1 MKKKVEFLQKNLS
14 LLIPAV
20 MIAGIIYG
28 LIFKTSNLKVLIVP
42 LTFLMVYPMMVGL
55 NLKELF
61 SNGGKKANLLALI
74 INFGVMPFTA
84 FFIGKYFW
92 GESSQIYL
100 LIGLLLSALLPT
112 SGMTISW
119 TGFARGNIHSAI
131 KMTIIGLIAG
141 SILAPIYINFLVGA
155 EITVPFSEVFSQI
168 AVIVFMPMSIGNIT
182 QRFLIKKYGAEH
194 FKKEIKTTISSL
206 STIGVLGIV
215 FVVMALKAT
224 VITANPK
231 EFFIYFIP
239 ILILYMLNFFIS
251 TVAGKIFLSRG
262 DAIALV
268 YGTVMRN
275 LSIALALAMAIFKEK
290 GADAAVIIS
299 TSYIVQ
305 VQSAALYVKF
315 TDKIFG
321 KGEHK

>member
-1 MKKKVEFLQKNLS
+1 M
-14 LLIPAV
+14 
-20 MIAGIIYG
+20 
-28 LIFKTSNLKVLIVP
+28 
-42 LTFLMVYPMMVGL
+42 
-55 NLKELF
+55 
-61 SNGGKKANLLALI
+61 
-74 INFGVMPFTA
+74 
-84 FFIGKYFW
+84 
-92 GESSQIYL
+92 
-100 LIGLLLSALLPT
+100 
-112 SGMTISW
+112 
-119 TGFARGNIHSAI
+119 
-131 KMTIIGLIAG
+131 
-141 SILAPIYINFLVGA
+141 
-155 EITVPFSEVFSQI
+155 
-168 AVIVFMPMSIGNIT
+168 
-182 QRFLIKKYGAEH
+182 
-194 FKKEIKTTISSL
+194 
-206 STIGVLGIV
+206 GIV
-215 FVVMALKAT
+215 FVVMALKTT

-299 TSYIVQ
+299 ISYIVQ
-305 VQSAALYVKF
+305 VQSGALYVKF